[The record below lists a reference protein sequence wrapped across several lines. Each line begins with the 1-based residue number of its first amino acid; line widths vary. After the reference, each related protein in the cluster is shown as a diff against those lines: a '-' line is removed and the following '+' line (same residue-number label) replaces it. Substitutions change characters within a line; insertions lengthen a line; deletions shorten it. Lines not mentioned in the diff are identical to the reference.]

1 MNETINLDFINAL
14 TKVLSNY
21 IDQQV
26 DKKVGEVLASHA
38 TMKEIDESF
47 EKRILELTKESMIEA
62 IDDHCSNEDHKDDAD
77 IESVV
82 SDHDFSDQIYEAV
95 NDAINDHDFE
105 DAINSALANYDFSD
119 AIESALESLNIDAHI
134 KQFLSERVIKLSVE

>member
-1 MNETINLDFINAL
+1 MAFYLLTLGDYQMNDTINLDFINAL

-26 DKKVGEVLASHA
+26 DKKVGEVLASSA

-47 EKRILELTKESMIEA
+47 EKRILELTKESMLEA
-62 IDDHCSNEDHKDDAD
+62 IDEHCANEEHKDDDD

-82 SDHDFSDQIYEAV
+82 SDHDFSDQVYEAV
-95 NDAINDHDFE
+95 NDAVNDH
-105 DAINSALANYDFSD
+105 DFSD
-119 AIESALESLNIDAHI
+119 AINAALADYDLSDHVRSAMASM
-134 KQFLSERVIKLSVE
+134 QFKVSVE

>member
-1 MNETINLDFINAL
+1 MNDTINLDFINAL

-26 DKKVGEVLASHA
+26 DKKVGEVLAAHA

-47 EKRILELTKESMIEA
+47 EKRVLESAREVMREE
-62 IDDHCSNEDHKDDAD
+62 IDNHCADENHKDDDD

-82 SDHDFSDQIYEAV
+82 SDHDFSSEIYEAV

-105 DAINSALANYDFSD
+105 DAIKAALADYDFSEHF
-119 AIESALESLNIDAHI
+119 AN
-134 KQFLSERVIKLSVE
+134 LSFTVTVNN

>member
-1 MNETINLDFINAL
+1 MNETFNLDFINAL

-26 DKKVGEVLASHA
+26 DKKVGEVLASSA

-47 EKRILELTKESMIEA
+47 EKRIREIANAEAQEL
-62 IDDHCSNEDHKDDAD
+62 IDDHCGNEDHKDDDD

-82 SDHDFSDQIYEAV
+82 SDHDFSDQVYEAV

-105 DAINSALANYDFSD
+105 DAIKASLADYDFSD
-119 AIESALESLNIDAHI
+119 QIKDAISAIHFKVSIGD
-134 KQFLSERVIKLSVE
+134 

>member
-1 MNETINLDFINAL
+1 MNDTINLDFINAL

-47 EKRILELTKESMIEA
+47 EKRILELTKESMLEA
-62 IDDHCSNEDHKDDAD
+62 IDEHCANENHKDDDD

-82 SDHDFSDQIYEAV
+82 SDHDFSDQVYEAV
-95 NDAINDHDFE
+95 NDAINDHDFS
-105 DAINSALANYDFSD
+105 DAINAALADYDLSD
-119 AIESALESLNIDAHI
+119 HVRSAIASM
-134 KQFLSERVIKLSVE
+134 QFKMSVE

>member
-1 MNETINLDFINAL
+1 MNDTFNLDFINAL

-26 DKKVGEVLASHA
+26 DKKVGEVLATHA

-47 EKRILELTKESMIEA
+47 EKRILELTRETMREE
-62 IDDHCSNEDHKDDAD
+62 IDQHCADENHKDDDD

-82 SDHDFSDQIYEAV
+82 SDHDFSGAIYEAV
-95 NDAINDHDFE
+95 NDAINDHDFD
-105 DAINSALANYDFSD
+105 DAIGSALADYDFSD
-119 AIESALESLNIDAHI
+119 HIREALNAMQIKISIE
-134 KQFLSERVIKLSVE
+134 

>member
-1 MNETINLDFINAL
+1 MNDTFNLDFINAL
-14 TKVLSNY
+14 TKVLGNY

-95 NDAINDHDFE
+95 NDAINDYDFE
-105 DAINSALANYDFSD
+105 DAISAALSNYDFSD
-119 AIESALESLNIDAHI
+119 HIREVLNAMQI
-134 KQFLSERVIKLSVE
+134 KITVE

>member
-1 MNETINLDFINAL
+1 MNDTINLDFINAL
-14 TKVLSNY
+14 TKVLSSY

-47 EKRILELTKESMIEA
+47 EKRIKEIANAEAVEL
-62 IDDHCSNEDHKDDAD
+62 IDQHCADENHKDEDD

-82 SDHDFSDQIYEAV
+82 SDHDFSDQVYEAV
-95 NDAINDHDFE
+95 NDAINDHDFS
-105 DAINSALANYDFSD
+105 DAINAALADYDLSD
-119 AIESALESLNIDAHI
+119 HVRSAMASM
-134 KQFLSERVIKLSVE
+134 QFKMSVE